1 MIVVLP
7 IIHTSLTPDAMEAGT
22 EVRHINV
29 MRLVLRLL
37 CAALLLPLA
46 AQAWSGDYTA
56 HTVMR
61 GESVESVAAKYGM
74 TVEQFVTVVP
84 MAKNMFFTGMTL
96 QIPNGA
102 IGEQIINDPL
112 FDRYVEQGDRKFANA
127 RYKDATKLYSKALE
141 LHKTAD
147 LYYSRGLAYYRREKY
162 GDATSDF
169 RECLALNPPVEVRQE
184 ITQLIDKAE
193 ELQRQKQM
201 RQAETT
207 AAIMQLAVT
216 GVNTYLQ
223 VKQQQQAAKQQQAQ
237 MNTSSGNGG
246 SSYSGSSDY
255 DYGGSSAA
263 TGSGKRKECRLTSV
277 HDVKHCNGTGR
288 CWKCNGEGSYHDNG
302 QGIAKVVTCKTC
314 GGSGVCPSCGGT
326 GYLD

>member
-1 MIVVLP
+1 
-7 IIHTSLTPDAMEAGT
+7 
-22 EVRHINV
+22 

-46 AQAWSGDYTA
+46 DQAWSGDYTA

-74 TVEQFVTVVP
+74 TVEQFVAVVP

-96 QIPNGA
+96 QIPNSA
-102 IGEQIINDPL
+102 IGEQIIRDTL
-112 FDRYVEQGDRKFANA
+112 FDSYVEQGDRKFANA
-127 RYKDATKLYSKALE
+127 RYKEAVKLYSKAIE
-141 LHKTAD
+141 LHPTAN
-147 LYYSRGLAYYRREKY
+147 LYYSRGLAYYKHGKY
-162 GDATSDF
+162 GDAVGDF
-169 RECLALNPPVEVRQE
+169 HDCMALNPSADVRNEVAL
-184 ITQLIDKAE
+184 LIDDAE
-193 ELQRQKQM
+193 EQQRQKQL
-201 RQAETT
+201 RRAETT

-223 VKQQQQAAKQQQAQ
+223 VRQQQEAAKQQKVQ
-237 MNTSSGNGG
+237 MSASNGSVS
-246 SSYSGSSDY
+246 SSYSSSSDY
-255 DYGGSSAA
+255 DDGGNSAT
-263 TGSGKRKECRLTSV
+263 TGSGKRKVCRLTST
-277 HDVKHCNGTGR
+277 HDVRHCNGTGR

-314 GGSGVCPSCGGT
+314 GGTGVCPSCGGT